1 MPASKILAVRRH
13 FIPGSSILS
22 TPYRHTDRQHSHRDW
37 QTDIQRLGDTHRDWK
52 TDTQRMADRHTE
64 TGRQTHMV
72 NLSDEL
78 RFYIPYDTKYV
89 IFETYFPANLVP

>member
-22 TPYRHTDRQHSHRDW
+22 TPYRHTQTTFTQGLADRHTETGRHAQRDW
-37 QTDIQRLGDTHRDWK
+37 E
-52 TDTQRMADRHTE
+52 TDTQRMADRHKG

-78 RFYIPYDTKYV
+78 RFYVPHDTKYV
-89 IFETYFPANLVP
+89 IFVTFFPANLLP